1 MPRVVVKISK
11 DQDRS
16 GSASSDAFQALQ
28 NAYEIVNRIADE
40 SRLADAIT
48 EAALKMDPDEAH
60 LHVALRIM
68 SIGGPLILLE
78 QVNEMRRYMGEKW
91 KEWGRM
97 LHPSRCC
104 LSNAKEAY
112 DSLKEAYGMFCC
124 GVPDDPR
131 NSSRSRSPSCPS
143 SPTAED
149 IHFQRA
155 ESGRKI
161 LERISEED
169 MEKERAAAAKN

>member
-1 MPRVVVKISK
+1 MLIHP
-11 DQDRS
+11 DRLGPTS
-16 GSASSDAFQALQ
+16 TYAFQALQ
-28 NAYEIVNRIADE
+28 NAYETVNRIADE

-48 EAALKMDPDEAH
+48 EAALEMYPGEAP

-68 SIGGPLILLE
+68 SIGGPLIRLK
-78 QVNEMRRYMGEKW
+78 QVNERRSYMGEKW
-91 KEWGRM
+91 KEWGMM

-104 LSNAKEAY
+104 LSNAKEVY

-124 GVPDDPR
+124 GVPNDPR

-143 SPTAED
+143 SPTAEE